1 MKNYTGLT
9 PQNINAIID
18 SSSFDRVKLNNELT
32 KIVTYFD
39 NKKITS
45 FELEKLLN
53 INENNNFNLL
63 KDEALIGN
71 KFKTN
76 KFLSDTI
83 ITSEKIILYLAIIN
97 QRLNK
102 LYETCKHI
110 KSSNLDDTI
119 NSIKPPVFWKDKAT
133 FKIQAT
139 KWNLNKIKKIL
150 NETYNLEIRIKSNSQ
165 IDKSLLMKK
174 LLIDVCKMANS

>member
-1 MKNYTGLT
+1 M
-9 PQNINAIID
+9 
-18 SSSFDRVKLNNELT
+18 
-32 KIVTYFD
+32 
-39 NKKITS
+39 
-45 FELEKLLN
+45 
-53 INENNNFNLL
+53 
-63 KDEALIGN
+63 
-71 KFKTN
+71 
-76 KFLSDTI
+76 
-83 ITSEKIILYLAIIN
+83 
-97 QRLNK
+97 
-102 LYETCKHI
+102 
-110 KSSNLDDTI
+110 KSSNLDDAI